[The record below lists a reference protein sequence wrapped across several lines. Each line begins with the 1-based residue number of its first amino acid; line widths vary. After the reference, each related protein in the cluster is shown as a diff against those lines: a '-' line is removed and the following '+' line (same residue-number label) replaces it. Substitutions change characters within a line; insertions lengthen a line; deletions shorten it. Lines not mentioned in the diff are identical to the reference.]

1 MDRLLETGTRRQHTR
16 VISAADIK
24 GASNEAAMAVK
35 IFHRLIVAVVVVVVV
50 VLMRF
55 RH

>member
-1 MDRLLETGTRRQHTR
+1 MDNRLLEGGRRRRHTR

-35 IFHRLIVAVVVVVVV
+35 IFHRLIVAVVVVV
-50 VLMRF
+50 LMRF